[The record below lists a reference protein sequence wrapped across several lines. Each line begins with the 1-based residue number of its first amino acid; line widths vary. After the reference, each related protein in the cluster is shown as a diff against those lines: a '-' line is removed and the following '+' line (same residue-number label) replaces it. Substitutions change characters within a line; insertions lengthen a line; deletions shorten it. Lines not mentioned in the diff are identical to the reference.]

1 MAHNETTS
9 ADQDGEYDPWIEL
22 YNNGPE
28 EISLKGDSVNVLT
41 NAAKDTTTTKTTIDT
56 TITEITRDIKT
67 TELWGYFLSDN
78 DSIWA
83 FPDLKIPG
91 NDFLVVW
98 ADKEIDQ
105 KGLHTNF
112 ELPVLG
118 GTLFLLYL
126 VTTETATEI
135 TTDTTTYTTTD
146 TTTKTTIDTTIT
158 EITRD
163 IKTTELWGYFLS
175 DNDSIWAFPDLKIPG
190 NDFLV
195 VWADKEIDQ
204 KGLHTNFELPVL
216 GGTLFLLYLVTTET
230 ATEITTD
237 TTTYTTTDTTTK
249 TTIDTTITEITRD
262 IKTTELWGY
271 FLSDNDS
278 IWAFPDLKIPGND
291 FLVVWADKEIDQ
303 KGLHTNFELP
313 VLGGTLFLLYLV
325 TTETATEITTDTTTY
340 TTTDTTTKTTIDT
353 TITEITRDTTIVN
366 QINYFEQV
374 PDLSMGRYPN
384 GVGLFY
390 TMFPT
395 DTSVNKLSFSG
406 VEFFTNLNKTVYRTV
421 SDTGYIDW
429 STKENCSDPVQK
441 CYYKKEYDWDKGQK
455 EGEFL
460 VNAKSSHLLPSNL
473 DRLKIELSFPVLGM
487 NYNNK
492 DIYSND
498 LIMTYN
504 FNEVI
509 GTYFKKISDEVNK
522 YPECT
527 SFQ

>member
-1 MAHNETTS
+1 MDIYNQFKISLRKHHFQIIGNLLFYSFISCYPYEKEQDLYSGTYELKTEALDATWKQIHRHLRGEEKLPIIGDIGDFNNDCSNKLVINEFMAHNETTS
-9 ADQDGEYDPWIEL
+9 ADQDDEYDPWIEL
-22 YNNGPE
+22 YNNSPE
-28 EISLKGDSVNVLT
+28 EIPLNGKSVNELT
-41 NAAKDTTTTKTTIDT
+41 NS
-56 TITEITRDIKT
+56 T
-67 TELWGYFLSDN
+67 TESWGYFLSDN

-83 FPDLKIPG
+83 FPDDAKIPG

-98 ADKEIDQ
+98 ADNETDQ

-112 ELPVLG
+112 KLPALG

-126 VTTETATEI
+126 VTTITNTE
-135 TTDTTTYTTTD
+135 TTT
-146 TTTKTTIDTTIT
+146 
-158 EITRD
+158 
-163 IKTTELWGYFLS
+163 
-175 DNDSIWAFPDLKIPG
+175 
-190 NDFLV
+190 
-195 VWADKEIDQ
+195 
-204 KGLHTNFELPVL
+204 
-216 GGTLFLLYLVTTET
+216 
-230 ATEITTD
+230 
-237 TTTYTTTDTTTK
+237 
-249 TTIDTTITEITRD
+249 
-262 IKTTELWGY
+262 
-271 FLSDNDS
+271 
-278 IWAFPDLKIPGND
+278 
-291 FLVVWADKEIDQ
+291 
-303 KGLHTNFELP
+303 
-313 VLGGTLFLLYLV
+313 
-325 TTETATEITTDTTTY
+325 
-340 TTTDTTTKTTIDT
+340 
-353 TITEITRDTTIVN
+353 DTTIVN

-374 PDLSMGRYPN
+374 PDLSLGRYPN

-429 STKENCSDPVQK
+429 STKENCSDPVQIGVRASYFK

-460 VNAKSSHLLPSNL
+460 VDAMSRHLLPSNL

-492 DIYSND
+492 NIYSND

-509 GTYFKKISDEVNK
+509 GTYFKKISDEVNS

-527 SFQ
+527 SF

>member
-1 MAHNETTS
+1 MDIYNQFKISLRKNHFQIIGNLFFFSFISCYPYEKEQNLYFGTYELKTKTLDVTWKQIHRHMRGDEKLPIIGDIGDFNNDCSNKLVINEFMAHNVTTR
-9 ADQDGEYDPWIEL
+9 ADQNGDYNPWIEL
-22 YNNGPE
+22 YNNGLH
-28 EISLKGDSVNVLT
+28 EINLK
-41 NAAKDTTTTKTTIDT
+41 
-56 TITEITRDIKT
+56 
-67 TELWGYFLSDN
+67 GYFLSDN
-78 DSIWA
+78 DLILTKWK
-83 FPDLKIPG
+83 FPDDAKI
-91 NDFLVVW
+91 
-98 ADKEIDQ
+98 
-105 KGLHTNF
+105 
-112 ELPVLG
+112 
-118 GTLFLLYL
+118 
-126 VTTETATEI
+126 
-135 TTDTTTYTTTD
+135 
-146 TTTKTTIDTTIT
+146 
-158 EITRD
+158 R
-163 IKTTELWGYFLS
+163 
-175 DNDSIWAFPDLKIPG
+175 
-190 NDFLV
+190 
-195 VWADKEIDQ
+195 
-204 KGLHTNFELPVL
+204 
-216 GGTLFLLYLVTTET
+216 
-230 ATEITTD
+230 
-237 TTTYTTTDTTTK
+237 
-249 TTIDTTITEITRD
+249 
-262 IKTTELWGY
+262 
-271 FLSDNDS
+271 
-278 IWAFPDLKIPGND
+278 GND

-406 VEFFTNLNKTVYRTV
+406 VAFFTNLNKTVYRTV

-429 STKENCSDPVQK
+429 STKENCSNTKQK
-441 CYYKKEYDWDKGQK
+441 CYHKKVYYWNKGQK

-460 VNAKSSHLLPSNL
+460 VDAKSNHLLPYNL

-492 DIYSND
+492 VIYSND

-509 GTYFKKISDEVNK
+509 GTYFNKISDEVIE
-522 YPECT
+522 YEECF
-527 SFQ
+527 SFE

>member
-1 MAHNETTS
+1 MDIYNQFKISLRKHHFQIIVNLLFYSFISCYPYEKEQDLYSGTYELKTEALDATWKQIHRHMRGDEKLPIIGDIGDFNNDCSNKLVINEFMAHNETTS

-28 EISLKGDSVNVLT
+28 EIPLKGESVNELT
-41 NAAKDTTTTKTTIDT
+41 NTAKDTT
-56 TITEITRDIKT
+56 ITT

-83 FPDLKIPG
+83 FPNDVKIPG

-126 VTTETATEI
+126 VTTI
-135 TTDTTTYTTTD
+135 T
-146 TTTKTTIDTTIT
+146 
-158 EITRD
+158 
-163 IKTTELWGYFLS
+163 S
-175 DNDSIWAFPDLKIPG
+175 
-190 NDFLV
+190 
-195 VWADKEIDQ
+195 
-204 KGLHTNFELPVL
+204 
-216 GGTLFLLYLVTTET
+216 TET
-230 ATEITTD
+230 
-237 TTTYTTTDTTTK
+237 
-249 TTIDTTITEITRD
+249 
-262 IKTTELWGY
+262 
-271 FLSDNDS
+271 
-278 IWAFPDLKIPGND
+278 
-291 FLVVWADKEIDQ
+291 
-303 KGLHTNFELP
+303 
-313 VLGGTLFLLYLV
+313 
-325 TTETATEITTDTTTY
+325 
-340 TTTDTTTKTTIDT
+340 
-353 TITEITRDTTIVN
+353 TRDTTIVN

-429 STKENCSDPVQK
+429 STKKKCPNTKQK
-441 CYYKKEYDWDKGQK
+441 CYHKKVYYWNKGQK

-473 DRLKIELSFPVLGM
+473 DRLIIELSFPVLGM

-509 GTYFKKISDEVNK
+509 GTYFKKISDEPIQ

>member
-1 MAHNETTS
+1 MVLYNQFKISLRKHHFQIIGNLLFYSFISCYPYEKEQDLYSGTYELKTEALDATWKQIHRHMRGDEKLPIIGDIGDFNNDCSNKLVINEFMARNETTS

-22 YNNGPE
+22 YNNGPK
-28 EISLKGDSVNVLT
+28 EIPLNGKS
-41 NAAKDTTTTKTTIDT
+41 DT
-56 TITEITRDIKT
+56 TITTADTTITT

-83 FPDLKIPG
+83 FPDDDKIPG

-105 KGLHTNF
+105 MGLHTNF
-112 ELPVLG
+112 ELSALG
-118 GTLFLLYL
+118 GTLSLLYL
-126 VTTETATEI
+126 VTTI
-135 TTDTTTYTTTD
+135 TT
-146 TTTKTTIDTTIT
+146 T
-158 EITRD
+158 EP
-163 IKTTELWGYFLS
+163 TTE
-175 DNDSIWAFPDLKIPG
+175 P
-190 NDFLV
+190 
-195 VWADKEIDQ
+195 
-204 KGLHTNFELPVL
+204 
-216 GGTLFLLYLVTTET
+216 TT
-230 ATEITTD
+230 
-237 TTTYTTTDTTTK
+237 
-249 TTIDTTITEITRD
+249 
-262 IKTTELWGY
+262 
-271 FLSDNDS
+271 
-278 IWAFPDLKIPGND
+278 
-291 FLVVWADKEIDQ
+291 
-303 KGLHTNFELP
+303 
-313 VLGGTLFLLYLV
+313 
-325 TTETATEITTDTTTY
+325 
-340 TTTDTTTKTTIDT
+340 
-353 TITEITRDTTIVN
+353 DTTIVN

-374 PDLSMGRYPN
+374 PDLSLGRYPN

-429 STKENCSDPVQK
+429 STKENCSNPEQE

>member
-1 MAHNETTS
+1 MVLYNQFKISLRKHHFQIIGNLLFYSFISCYPYEKEQDLYSGTYELKTEALDATWKQIHRHLRGEEKLPIIGDIGDFNNDCSNKLVINEFMAHNETTS
-9 ADQDGEYDPWIEL
+9 ADQDDEYDPWIEL
-22 YNNGPE
+22 YNNSPE
-28 EISLKGDSVNVLT
+28 EIPLNGKSVNELT
-41 NAAKDTTTTKTTIDT
+41 NS
-56 TITEITRDIKT
+56 T
-67 TELWGYFLSDN
+67 TESWGYFLSDN

-83 FPDLKIPG
+83 FPDDAKIPG

-98 ADKEIDQ
+98 ADNETDQ

-112 ELPVLG
+112 KLPALG

-126 VTTETATEI
+126 VTTITNTE
-135 TTDTTTYTTTD
+135 TTT
-146 TTTKTTIDTTIT
+146 
-158 EITRD
+158 
-163 IKTTELWGYFLS
+163 
-175 DNDSIWAFPDLKIPG
+175 
-190 NDFLV
+190 
-195 VWADKEIDQ
+195 
-204 KGLHTNFELPVL
+204 
-216 GGTLFLLYLVTTET
+216 
-230 ATEITTD
+230 
-237 TTTYTTTDTTTK
+237 
-249 TTIDTTITEITRD
+249 
-262 IKTTELWGY
+262 
-271 FLSDNDS
+271 
-278 IWAFPDLKIPGND
+278 
-291 FLVVWADKEIDQ
+291 
-303 KGLHTNFELP
+303 
-313 VLGGTLFLLYLV
+313 
-325 TTETATEITTDTTTY
+325 
-340 TTTDTTTKTTIDT
+340 
-353 TITEITRDTTIVN
+353 DTTIVN

-374 PDLSMGRYPN
+374 PDLSLGRYPN

-429 STKENCSDPVQK
+429 STKENCSDPVQIGVRASYFK

-460 VNAKSSHLLPSNL
+460 VDAMSRHLLPSNL

-492 DIYSND
+492 NIYSND

-509 GTYFKKISDEVNK
+509 GTYFKKISDEVNS

-527 SFQ
+527 SF

>member
-1 MAHNETTS
+1 MVIYNQFKISLRKHHFQIIGNLLFYSFISCYPYEKEQDLYSGTYELKTEALDATWRQIHGYFRGEEKLPIIGDFNNDCSNKLVINEFMARNETTS

-22 YNNGPE
+22 YNNGPK
-28 EISLKGDSVNVLT
+28 EIPLNGKS
-41 NAAKDTTTTKTTIDT
+41 DT
-56 TITEITRDIKT
+56 TITTTDTTITT

-83 FPDLKIPG
+83 FPDDAKIPG

-98 ADKEIDQ
+98 ADKETDQ

-112 ELPVLG
+112 ELSALG

-126 VTTETATEI
+126 VTTH
-135 TTDTTTYTTTD
+135 TTITTTD
-146 TTTKTTIDTTIT
+146 TTI
-158 EITRD
+158 
-163 IKTTELWGYFLS
+163 
-175 DNDSIWAFPDLKIPG
+175 
-190 NDFLV
+190 
-195 VWADKEIDQ
+195 
-204 KGLHTNFELPVL
+204 
-216 GGTLFLLYLVTTET
+216 
-230 ATEITTD
+230 
-237 TTTYTTTDTTTK
+237 TTTDTT
-249 TTIDTTITEITRD
+249 
-262 IKTTELWGY
+262 
-271 FLSDNDS
+271 
-278 IWAFPDLKIPGND
+278 
-291 FLVVWADKEIDQ
+291 
-303 KGLHTNFELP
+303 
-313 VLGGTLFLLYLV
+313 
-325 TTETATEITTDTTTY
+325 
-340 TTTDTTTKTTIDT
+340 
-353 TITEITRDTTIVN
+353 TTIVN

-374 PDLSMGRYPN
+374 PDLSLGRYPN

-429 STKENCSDPVQK
+429 STKENCSNPEQE
-441 CYYKKEYDWDKGQK
+441 CYYKKEYYWDKGQK

-460 VNAKSSHLLPSNL
+460 IDAKSKHLLPSSL

-509 GTYFKKISDEVNK
+509 GTYFNKISDEVIE
-522 YPECT
+522 YEECF
-527 SFQ
+527 SFE

>member
-1 MAHNETTS
+1 
-9 ADQDGEYDPWIEL
+9 
-22 YNNGPE
+22 
-28 EISLKGDSVNVLT
+28 
-41 NAAKDTTTTKTTIDT
+41 
-56 TITEITRDIKT
+56 
-67 TELWGYFLSDN
+67 
-78 DSIWA
+78 
-83 FPDLKIPG
+83 
-91 NDFLVVW
+91 
-98 ADKEIDQ
+98 
-105 KGLHTNF
+105 
-112 ELPVLG
+112 
-118 GTLFLLYL
+118 
-126 VTTETATEI
+126 
-135 TTDTTTYTTTD
+135 
-146 TTTKTTIDTTIT
+146 
-158 EITRD
+158 
-163 IKTTELWGYFLS
+163 
-175 DNDSIWAFPDLKIPG
+175 
-190 NDFLV
+190 
-195 VWADKEIDQ
+195 
-204 KGLHTNFELPVL
+204 
-216 GGTLFLLYLVTTET
+216 
-230 ATEITTD
+230 
-237 TTTYTTTDTTTK
+237 
-249 TTIDTTITEITRD
+249 
-262 IKTTELWGY
+262 
-271 FLSDNDS
+271 
-278 IWAFPDLKIPGND
+278 
-291 FLVVWADKEIDQ
+291 
-303 KGLHTNFELP
+303 
-313 VLGGTLFLLYLV
+313 
-325 TTETATEITTDTTTY
+325 
-340 TTTDTTTKTTIDT
+340 
-353 TITEITRDTTIVN
+353 EITRDTTIVN

-374 PDLSMGRYPN
+374 PDLSLGRYPN